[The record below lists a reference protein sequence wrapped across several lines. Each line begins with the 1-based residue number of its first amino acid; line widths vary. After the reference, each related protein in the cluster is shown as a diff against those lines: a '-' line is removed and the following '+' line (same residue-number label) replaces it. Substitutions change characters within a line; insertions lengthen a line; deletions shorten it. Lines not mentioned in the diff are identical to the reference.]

1 MANDSQPSIS
11 PVAIVQ
17 VVARNCVPLVGILAF
32 HWSTGNV
39 LLLYLLD
46 TLLAMAVI
54 VAGLASSFV
63 PPPDD
68 EGVGGWI
75 NAEAGYV
82 LAGLFVAAFL
92 AVPLGMPVGIM
103 LAASGFSFREAFNDS
118 SLRTGALVQM
128 VMALWSYVALY
139 RALRSHS
146 PRQLQLRKRFAL
158 VFMRWV
164 VVILVTYFILDILPP
179 SEPVLLILVAAYIAG
194 SVVAEIAPD
203 RFLRAMPGGATNL
216 EPDASA
222 IARPGNRRDSRS
234 RDTRGKR

>member
-1 MANDSQPSIS
+1 MSQVWQLSTS
-11 PVAIVQ
+11 PVAIAQ
-17 VVARNCVPLVGILAF
+17 VVARNIVPLVGIVAF
-32 HWSTGNV
+32 HWSAGNV

-54 VAGLASSFV
+54 VAGLASSFA

-68 EGVGGWI
+68 EGAAGWI

-118 SLRTGALVQM
+118 SLRGGALIQAA
-128 VMALWSYVALY
+128 MALWSYVALY
-139 RALRSHS
+139 RALRAYS
-146 PRQLQLRKRFAL
+146 PTQLQLRKRFAL

-164 VVILVTYFILDILPP
+164 AVIMVTYFIVDIFPP
-179 SEPVLLILVAAYIAG
+179 SEPLLLILVVAYIAA

-203 RFLRAMPGGATNL
+203 RFLRAMPGGEDNL
-216 EPDASA
+216 KPDASS
-222 IARPGNRRDSRS
+222 IARPTNRRGS
-234 RDTRGKR
+234 RDRGARRRR